1 MLLIPPAPLEL
12 SISVDNIL
20 FCFAFFL
27 VCIIPVS
34 RKKKISV
41 GSGKCT
47 HVKSRDE
54 PLCCLLESLARVT
67 CNLKLYTRG
76 TLCCMCQIL
85 TQAAT
90 AVDSVLVNAKV

>member
-34 RKKKISV
+34 RKKKSLWAAENARMSSQETNHSV
-41 GSGKCT
+41 
-47 HVKSRDE
+47 V
-54 PLCCLLESLARVT
+54 CL
-67 CNLKLYTRG
+67 NH
-76 TLCCMCQIL
+76 
-85 TQAAT
+85 
-90 AVDSVLVNAKV
+90 